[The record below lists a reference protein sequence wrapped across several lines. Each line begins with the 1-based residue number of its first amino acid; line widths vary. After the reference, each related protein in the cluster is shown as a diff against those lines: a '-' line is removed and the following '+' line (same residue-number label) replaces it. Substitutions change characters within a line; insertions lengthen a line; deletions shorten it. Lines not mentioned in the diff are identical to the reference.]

1 MTSEISVL
9 VALLCALVVAV
20 AMIAAVYEEAGDE

>member
-9 VALLCALVVAV
+9 VALLCALTVAI
-20 AMIAAVYEEAGDE
+20 AMVAAVYEPEE